1 MPVSQKRVA
10 ANRANAA
17 KSTGPRTPEGKEKA
31 KLNAIVHGLTA
42 QTAVLPGEDRGEL
55 EALSQA
61 LMKQLSPRGLVQRL
75 IAGRVVSLAWKL
87 RRVARAEEAIADEM
101 NSDEVATWDRKRE
114 FNDNLG
120 FEALKQGARPRGRN
134 AGGLLAASFAE
145 TNTKSGEGRLIR
157 LTQYELKLDAALR
170 SAVRELRSLQRED
183 DFDMADETVDAV
195 AETPGSP
202 KQDVITQAALPEPNE
217 PNAPLMPGRAPVAPA
232 TLADQNLE
240 GIPEN
245 AQNRPAA
252 SPAWVDGPCRDDAP
266 RSTPSQPDQAAP
278 DVVSTA
284 AATARWES
292 ASETDRSDKT
302 NPAREPDAPAPGLIT
317 DAFPQGNSSP
327 TPQTSASPPPGPR
340 R

>member
-1 MPVSQKRVA
+1 MPTSEKRVA

-17 KSTGPRTPEGKEKA
+17 KSTGPRTPEGKEKV

-61 LMKQLSPRGLVQRL
+61 LMAQLSPRGLVQRL

-87 RRVARAEEAIADEM
+87 RRVARAEEAIAAEM
-101 NSDEVATWDRKRE
+101 NTHEVATWDRKRE

-120 FEALKQGARPRGRN
+120 YEALKQGARPKGRD
-134 AGGLLAASFAE
+134 AGALLAASFAE

-183 DFDMADETVDAV
+183 DFDTADEAVDAV
-195 AETPGSP
+195 AEMPGSP
-202 KQDVITQAALPEPNE
+202 QRDVETREAVPEPNE
-217 PNAPLMPGRAPVAPA
+217 PTATPIPARASAHSVTPADRKSESISENGR
-232 TLADQNLE
+232 
-240 GIPEN
+240 
-245 AQNRPAA
+245 NRPAA
-252 SPAWVDGPCRDDAP
+252 TTTTQS
-266 RSTPSQPDQAAP
+266 
-278 DVVSTA
+278 
-284 AATARWES
+284 ES
-292 ASETDRSDKT
+292 ASETDRSDQT
-302 NPAREPDAPAPGLIT
+302 NPTRDPDAPAAELAT
-317 DAFPQGNSSP
+317 RVFPPGNSSP
-327 TPQTSASPPPGPR
+327 APRTSASPPPGPR